1 MMPNE
6 AMIPGK
12 ALTSGET
19 MASAEALT
27 LDETLTLDEALTA
40 LAGAGP
46 LPREAMEWALDHWD
60 QARLRFMAMLDAYAR
75 GEDRTK
81 ELELSLFPIIHM
93 QAEMQ
98 DSTAFGPLCHLL
110 RDTKAADAVLGDAI
124 TMTLSRVLV
133 STYDDSLPTLASV
146 VETESTDPFVR
157 EAAMLAMAYLTHTGR
172 VTEDQMR
179 ERLLHWR
186 DTLQPQAEDQVWM
199 AWVTAVACLGY
210 ADLAGM
216 AEDLFE
222 RGFVDMAWM
231 RIEDFREELKSTLDD
246 PQRMAG
252 FDSQNLRPFGSATE
266 ELADW
271 TNLPAESLEE
281 RMKSLLIGDEEDWMQ
296 EGYTGE
302 VEQPYVN
309 PLRGV
314 GRNDPCPCG
323 SGKKYTKCCL
333 V

>member
-1 MMPNE
+1 
-6 AMIPGK
+6 MIPGK

-19 MASAEALT
+19 MASAEAMT
-27 LDETLTLDEALTA
+27 LDEVLTT

-60 QARLRFMAMLDAYAR
+60 QAGPRFTAMLDAYAR

-81 ELELSLFPIIHM
+81 DLELSLFPIIHM

-98 DSTAFGPLCHLL
+98 DSTAFDPLCRLL
-110 RDTKAADAVLGDAI
+110 RDAEAAEMVLGDAI
-124 TMTLSRVLV
+124 TETLRRVLV

-146 VETESTDPFVR
+146 VEAESTDSFVR
-157 EAAMLAMAYLTHTGR
+157 EAAMLAMAYLTRTGR

-216 AEDLFE
+216 AEDLFG
-222 RGFVDMAWM
+222 RGFVDTAWM
-231 RIEDFREELKSTLDD
+231 EVEDFQEELKRTLDD

-252 FDSQNLRPFGSATE
+252 FDSQGLRPFGSATE

-271 TNLPAESLEE
+271 TNIPAASLEE
-281 RMKSLLIGDEEDWMQ
+281 RMKSLLIGDKEDWTRDDYI
-296 EGYTGE
+296 EE
-302 VEQPYVN
+302 VEQPYIN

-323 SGKKYTKCCL
+323 SGKKYKKCCL